1 MVKTTPLHPRLAT
14 LSQTQL
20 YGHWSGYLSAVR
32 YDAASKHEYF
42 RVRQAV
48 GCFDASPLYKYA
60 ITGRD
65 AERLLAGVLARD
77 VRSCRPGRAQYTVWC
92 DSDGYVLEDGV
103 VFRHSAD
110 EFFLTAAEP
119 NLSYLRN
126 HAGSLE
132 VTIDD
137 VSTDYAMLV
146 VQGPRARAVVATV
159 APEIAELSYFGH
171 LQTKIADAEVTVSR
185 TGFTGDLGYELRIPT
200 AEALS
205 VFDAVWAAGQPHGM
219 QPFGDEALNVLR
231 IEAGLSLIGV
241 EFTSSRYAFNDHERS
256 TPDELGLGWL
266 LKGVDDPSRPFLGR
280 RAILAERAQ
289 HTSRWATVGISV
301 DSRAY
306 EDLYY
311 RENLIPPKEDT
322 AAAWETMLYDDAGER
337 AGYAT
342 SYTYSPMLQTH
353 IGIARVR
360 PELAALGTVVHVEQT
375 VNHAYTTC
383 PATVVKMPF
392 FAPERKTSMS

>member
-1 MVKTTPLHPRLAT
+1 MIKTTPLHPRLGP
-14 LSQTQL
+14 LNRTQL
-20 YGHWSGYLSAVR
+20 YTHWSGYLSAAR
-32 YDAASKHEYF
+32 YDTAARQDYF
-42 RVRQAV
+42 RVRTAV

-65 AERLLAGVLARD
+65 AERLLSGILARD
-77 VRSCRPGRAQYTVWC
+77 IRGCRPGRAQYTVWC
-92 DSDGYVLEDGV
+92 DSGGYVLEDGV

-119 NLSYLRN
+119 NLAYLRN

-137 VSTDYAMLV
+137 VSTDFAMLV

-159 APEIAELSYFGH
+159 APEIAELGYFGH
-171 LQTKIADAEVTVSR
+171 LQTKIGDAEVTVSR

-200 AEALS
+200 AEALP
-205 VFDAVWAAGQPHGM
+205 VFDAVWAAGQPHGI

-231 IEAGLSLIGV
+231 IEAGLPLIGV
-241 EFTSSRYAFNDHERS
+241 EFTSSRYAFNDHDRS

-266 LKGVDDPSRPFLGR
+266 LNGIDDPSRPFIGR
-280 RAILAERAQ
+280 RAILAERAE
-289 HTSRWATVGISV
+289 HTSRWSTVGISV

-306 EDLYY
+306 EELFY

-322 AAAWETMLYDDAGER
+322 PAAWETMLYDDAGER

-360 PELAALGTVVHVEQT
+360 PDLAALGTPVHVEQT

-383 PATVVKMPF
+383 PATVVNMPF
-392 FAPERKTSMS
+392 FAPDRKTSMS